1 MFFRVKTTGSY
12 KYLQL
17 VHNYREQGKPKQKVL
32 ATLGRLEEII
42 AGCGIESMLE
52 SLSRFSQDT
61 LLLLTNRSEFAAD
74 TKVVGPVLIFERLW
88 KEAGIPGIIREL
100 TKGRK
105 FEFDMER
112 AIFVSVLHRLLNP
125 GSDRNCDAWHKN
137 MMIEGAENLD
147 LQHLYRAMN
156 FLGEPV
162 SDQKN
167 HTKFSPRCIKDQIEE
182 LMFARRRN
190 LFSQLS
196 VVFFDTTSL
205 YFEGEGGDDLGQL
218 GHSKDSRPDLKQMIV
233 GVVLDE
239 HGFPI
244 CCELWPGN
252 TADITTLLP
261 VVNRLKNRFAIQD
274 FCIVADRGM
283 ISKET
288 VEILN
293 ENGIFYIL
301 GARMRHSSEVKY
313 QVLTRAGRYQE
324 IYPEID
330 DAGAPSPLKVK
341 EVWVDDHRYIVC
353 LNEKQARK
361 DKADREA
368 ILESLREKLTEGPK
382 QLVGNKGYRKYLS
395 AIKDSWKIDERKIIE
410 EQRYD
415 GKWVLQTNTDYI
427 TEEVALY
434 YKELWMVEQAF
445 RTSKTTFITRPIFH
459 QNDNQIRGHVFCSFL
474 ALVLKKTLFG
484 KLAEKGLDYEWEKI
498 KMDLS
503 ELRYI
508 MVQKGE
514 EKVMLRTE
522 CKGTCS
528 GVFFASGV
536 AVPPTFQ
543 KSTSVSC

>member
-1 MFFRVKTTGSY
+1 MFFRVKTTGNY

-17 VHNYREQGKPKQKVL
+17 VHNYRDNGKPKQKVM
-32 ATLGRLEEII
+32 ATLGRFEELV
-42 AGCGIESMLE
+42 ASGSIESMME

-61 LLLLTNRSEFAAD
+61 LLLLTNRSEFSAD
-74 TKVVGPVLIFERLW
+74 SKIIGPVLIFERLW
-88 KEAGIPGIIREL
+88 KEAGLPEIIRNL
-100 TKGRK
+100 TKKRK
-105 FEFDMER
+105 FGFDMER
-112 AIFVSVLHRLLNP
+112 AIFVSVLHRLLHP
-125 GSDRNCDAWHKN
+125 GSDRNCDLWHKN
-137 MMIEGAENLD
+137 MMIEGIEDLE

-162 SDQKN
+162 ADQEG
-167 HTKFSPRCIKDQIEE
+167 HTGFSPRCIKDQIEE

-205 YFEGEGGDDLGQL
+205 YFEGEGGEDLGQH

-233 GVVLDE
+233 GAVLDE

-261 VVNRLKNRFAIQD
+261 IVNRLKTRFAIQD

-288 VEILN
+288 ADLLE

-301 GARMRHSSEVKY
+301 GARMRRNKEVKY

-324 IYPEID
+324 IYPEMD
-330 DAGAPSPLKVK
+330 EADAPSPLKVK
-341 EVWVDDHRYIVC
+341 EVWVDEHRYIVC

-368 ILESLREKLTEGPK
+368 ILESLREKLTEGSK

-395 AIKDSWKIDERKIIE
+395 AVKDSWKIDEGSSRSSATMGNGCCKPI
-410 EQRYD
+410 
-415 GKWVLQTNTDYI
+415 
-427 TEEVALY
+427 
-434 YKELWMVEQAF
+434 
-445 RTSKTTFITRPIFH
+445 RTTRLKT
-459 QNDNQIRGHVFCSFL
+459 
-474 ALVLKKTLFG
+474 
-484 KLAEKGLDYEWEKI
+484 
-498 KMDLS
+498 
-503 ELRYI
+503 
-508 MVQKGE
+508 
-514 EKVMLRTE
+514 
-522 CKGTCS
+522 
-528 GVFFASGV
+528 
-536 AVPPTFQ
+536 
-543 KSTSVSC
+543 

>member
-1 MFFRVKTTGSY
+1 
-12 KYLQL
+12 
-17 VHNYREQGKPKQKVL
+17 
-32 ATLGRLEEII
+32 
-42 AGCGIESMLE
+42 
-52 SLSRFSQDT
+52 
-61 LLLLTNRSEFAAD
+61 
-74 TKVVGPVLIFERLW
+74 
-88 KEAGIPGIIREL
+88 
-100 TKGRK
+100 
-105 FEFDMER
+105 
-112 AIFVSVLHRLLNP
+112 
-125 GSDRNCDAWHKN
+125 
-137 MMIEGAENLD
+137 
-147 LQHLYRAMN
+147 
-156 FLGEPV
+156 
-162 SDQKN
+162 
-167 HTKFSPRCIKDQIEE
+167 
-182 LMFARRRN
+182 
-190 LFSQLS
+190 
-196 VVFFDTTSL
+196 
-205 YFEGEGGDDLGQL
+205 
-218 GHSKDSRPDLKQMIV
+218 
-233 GVVLDE
+233 
-239 HGFPI
+239 
-244 CCELWPGN
+244 
-252 TADITTLLP
+252 LLP
-261 VVNRLKNRFAIQD
+261 IVNRLKNRFAIQN

-288 VEILN
+288 ADILN
-293 ENGIFYIL
+293 GKGIFYIL
-301 GARMRHSSEVKY
+301 GARMRRNSEVKY

-330 DAGAPSPLKVK
+330 DARAPSPLKVK
-341 EVWVDDHRYIVC
+341 EVWVDEHRYIVC

-427 TEEVALY
+427 TEEVALF

-445 RTSKTTFITRPIFH
+445 RTSKTTFVTRPIFH

-474 ALVLKKTLFG
+474 ALVLKKALFG

-508 MVQKGE
+508 MVQKGD

-528 GVFFASGV
+528 EVFFASGV

-543 KSTSVSC
+543 KLTPAAC